1 MRDDLGPAAGTMPA
15 PVELA
20 QQADGLVRWV
30 ERARQ
35 AARRAPRPP
44 VPDAQRLLLV
54 TGGKGGVG
62 KSSFSLNFGLALAE
76 FGRRVLLVDC
86 DSGLGSLDVLLG
98 LCPSHHLGHVLS
110 GTCAAAEALVTIPG
124 GVHLLPAASGLEAL
138 GNASGL
144 QAMRL
149 VKALGQLDGLHDTCL
164 LDSGAGLGPL
174 VRALLRA
181 SAEIVV
187 VTTPEPTALADAYA
201 TLKTIRRGNR
211 SAEVALVMNMA
222 ETERDAADA
231 ARRLA
236 AMCGRYLEWTPR
248 YLGWVPRDAAVG
260 RAVRA
265 QRPLLLEPGAS
276 PAAAALRRLAAA
288 YVGGAPPET
297 GRRGLRDVLLA
308 FLRSR
313 PAGRTA
319 AGDAGGGAE
328 A

>member
-1 MRDDLGPAAGTMPA
+1 MRDDAVARAGTMPA
-15 PVELA
+15 PAEPE

-35 AARRAPRPP
+35 AGRRPARPAAP
-44 VPDAQRLLLV
+44 VSQRLLLV

-76 FGRRVLLVDC
+76 LGRRVLLVDC

-98 LCPSHHLGHVLS
+98 LCPSRHLGHVLA
-110 GTCAAAEALVTIPG
+110 GECAVADALMTISG
-124 GVHLLPAASGLEAL
+124 GVRLLPAASGLESL

-149 VKALGQLDGLHDTCL
+149 IKALGQLDGLHDICL

-181 SAEIVV
+181 AAEMVV
-187 VTTPEPTALADAYA
+187 VTTPEPTALTDAYA

-211 SAEVALVMNMA
+211 AAEVALVMNMA
-222 ETERDAADA
+222 ETARDAEDA
-231 ARRLA
+231 ASRLA
-236 AMCGRYLEWTPR
+236 AVCGRYLEWTPR

-276 PAAAALRRLAAA
+276 PAAAALRRLAVA
-288 YVGGAPPET
+288 YVGDVPT
-297 GRRGLRDVLLA
+297 GGGRKGLRDVLLA

-313 PAGRTA
+313 PAGRMD
-319 AGDAGGGAE
+319 AGSGGGGAE
-328 A
+328 G

>member
-1 MRDDLGPAAGTMPA
+1 MPAA
-15 PVELA
+15 VEPER
-20 QQADGLVRWV
+20 QADGLVRWV

-35 AARRAPRPP
+35 AGRRTARPP
-44 VPDAQRLLLV
+44 APPPRGLILV

-76 FGRRVLLVDC
+76 LGRRVLLVDC

-98 LCPSHHLGHVLS
+98 LCPSRHLGHVLAGVCS
-110 GTCAAAEALVTIPG
+110 AADALVAIPG
-124 GVHLLPAASGLEAL
+124 GVRLLPAASGLESL

-144 QAMRL
+144 QAVRL

-181 SAEIVV
+181 TAEIVV

-201 TLKTIRRGNR
+201 TLKTIRRVNPAAQV
-211 SAEVALVMNMA
+211 SLVMNMA
-222 ETERDAADA
+222 ETSRDAQDA
-231 ARRLA
+231 VRRLEA
-236 AMCGRYLEWTPR
+236 VCARYLEWTPHH
-248 YLGWVPRDAAVG
+248 LGWVPRDAAVG

-265 QRPLLLEPGAS
+265 QRPLLLEPGTS
-276 PAAAALRRLAAA
+276 PAAAALRRLAMAYLGGDPPAA
-288 YVGGAPPET
+288 
-297 GRRGLRDVLLA
+297 GRKGLRDVLLA

-313 PAGRTA
+313 PAGRTD
-319 AGDAGGGAE
+319 AGVGGGGAQG
-328 A
+328 